1 MLFTMPP
8 SYYTTQA
15 IPTPATLPPIP
26 IFDDDN
32 DDIENV
38 PVTESADSLST
49 VTPKAKFYV
58 ISSQITISL
67 TRKKFSTKINLEFQL
82 RLAALNEPYS
92 GNLHGTRGA
101 DFSCYRQAV
110 RAGIVGSFKAF
121 LSTR

>member
-26 IFDDDN
+26 IFDEN
-32 DDIENV
+32 EDIENA

-58 ISSQITISL
+58 ISLIL
-67 TRKKFSTKINLEFQL
+67 LEKKNKFP
-82 RLAALNEPYS
+82 RAAL
-92 GNLHGTRGA
+92 
-101 DFSCYRQAV
+101 
-110 RAGIVGSFKAF
+110 
-121 LSTR
+121 

>member
-32 DDIENV
+32 EDIENV

-58 ISSQITISL
+58 SSFHYSSNE
-67 TRKKFSTKINLEFQL
+67 KKMLS
-82 RLAALNEPYS
+82 
-92 GNLHGTRGA
+92 
-101 DFSCYRQAV
+101 SC
-110 RAGIVGSFKAF
+110 IK
-121 LSTR
+121 LI

>member
-26 IFDDDN
+26 IFDDDD

-58 ISSQITISL
+58 I
-67 TRKKFSTKINLEFQL
+67 
-82 RLAALNEPYS
+82 
-92 GNLHGTRGA
+92 LHP
-101 DFSCYRQAV
+101 
-110 RAGIVGSFKAF
+110 
-121 LSTR
+121 

>member
-26 IFDDDN
+26 IFDDDDD

-38 PVTESADSLST
+38 PVTESADSQST

-58 ISSQITISL
+58 IDIIDRYSLWKFIFCTI
-67 TRKKFSTKINLEFQL
+67 RFQL
-82 RLAALNEPYS
+82 RMAALNEPYS